1 MILPSK
7 ITAKFKFITVVNTST
22 LGVNYDKTIFTFSGN
37 TLVDMKISVFV
48 PEYGVIEAVT
58 PPYRSFHTAN
68 DFLTAFGKKPV
79 FEVEYVGLHE
89 YVPANNGEYTIK
101 TDRLLKDVLKTDL
114 LIIPPTFGDTTKG
127 IQANA
132 EAIPYFKKL
141 YQEGSSLASLCIGAF
156 LLAETGLLDG
166 KKCSTHW
173 AHINEFKGRYP
184 NVEVEDGAII
194 TEHENIYSSG
204 GASSLWN
211 LVLYLIEKFS
221 DRETAIMISKYFAL
235 DIGRDS
241 QSQFAIFRGQR
252 NHCDAEIQIVQDYI
266 EKCYEDKINIET
278 LANLINTSRRTF
290 ERRFKEAT
298 NNTPIEYI
306 QRVRIE
312 AAKLSFEASR
322 KNVSE
327 IMFDVGY
334 TDTKAFRVIFKKIT
348 GLTPIEYR
356 NKFSMVAYEV

>member
-1 MILPSK
+1 
-7 ITAKFKFITVVNTST
+7 
-22 LGVNYDKTIFTFSGN
+22 
-37 TLVDMKISVFV
+37 MKISVFV

-58 PPYRSFHTAN
+58 PPYRAFHTAN
-68 DFLTAFGKKPV
+68 EFLTAFGKRPV
-79 FEVEYVGLHE
+79 FEVEYVGLNP

-101 TDRLLKDVLKTDL
+101 TDRLLKEVRKTDL
-114 LIIPPTFGDTTKG
+114 LIIPPTFGDTSKG

-141 YQEGSSLASLCIGAF
+141 HAGGASLASLCIGAF

-173 AHINEFKGRYP
+173 AHIQEFRGRYP

-194 TEHENIYSSG
+194 TEYGNIYSSG
-204 GASSLWN
+204 GANSLWN
-211 LVLYLIEKFS
+211 LVLYLIEKYS
-221 DRETAIMISKYFAL
+221 DRETAVMISKYFAL

-241 QSQFAIFRGQR
+241 QAQFAIFRGQR
-252 NHCDAEIQIVQDYI
+252 NHKDTDIQQVQDYI
-266 EKCYEDKINIET
+266 EHHYEDKISIET
-278 LANLINTSRRTF
+278 LANLISAGRRTF

-334 TDTKAFRVIFKKIT
+334 TDTKAFRDIFKKIT

-356 NKFSMVAYEV
+356 NKFAKMAYEV

>member
-1 MILPSK
+1 
-7 ITAKFKFITVVNTST
+7 
-22 LGVNYDKTIFTFSGN
+22 
-37 TLVDMKISVFV
+37 MKISVFV
-48 PEYGVIEAVT
+48 PEYGVIEAIT
-58 PPYRSFHTAN
+58 PPYRAFHTAN
-68 DFLTAFGKKPV
+68 EFLTAFGKRPV
-79 FEVEYVGLHE
+79 FEVEYVGLNP
-89 YVPANNGEYTIK
+89 YVSANNGEYTIK
-101 TDRLLKDVLKTDL
+101 TCRLLKNVQATDL
-114 LIIPPTFGDTTKG
+114 LIIPPTFGDTDRG
-127 IQANA
+127 IQANG

-141 YQEGSSLASLCIGAF
+141 HAGGASLASLCIGAF

-173 AHINEFKGRYP
+173 AHIQEFRGKYP
-184 NVEVEDGAII
+184 NIEVEDGAII

-204 GASSLWN
+204 GANSLWN
-211 LVLYLIEKFS
+211 LVLYLIEKYS
-221 DRETAIMISKYFAL
+221 DRETAVMIAKYFAL

-241 QSQFAIFRGQR
+241 QAQFAIFRGQR
-252 NHCDAEIQIVQDYI
+252 NHNDSDIQKVQDYI
-266 EKCYEDKINIET
+266 EKNYEDKINIDT
-278 LANLINTSRRTF
+278 LASLISTGRRTF

-298 NNTPIEYI
+298 TNTPIEYI

-334 TDTKAFRVIFKKIT
+334 TDTKAFRDIFKKIT

-356 NKFSMVAYEV
+356 NKFAKVAYPV

>member
-1 MILPSK
+1 MTK
-7 ITAKFKFITVVNTST
+7 VF
-22 LGVNYDKTIFTFSGN
+22 FTFIE
-37 TLVDMKISVFV
+37 LDLDVMKISVFV
-48 PEYGVIEAVT
+48 PEHGVIEAIT
-58 PPYRSFHTAN
+58 PPYRAFLTAN

-79 FEVEYVGLHE
+79 FEVEYVGLSP
-89 YVPANNGEYTIK
+89 YVSANSGEYTV
-101 TDRLLKDVLKTDL
+101 TTSCLLSEVEATDL
-114 LIIPPTFGDTTKG
+114 LIIPPTFGDTQRG
-127 IQANA
+127 IRANA

-141 YQEGSSLASLCIGAF
+141 YREGASLASLCVGAF

-173 AHINEFKGRYP
+173 AHVDEFRQRYP
-184 NVEVEDGAII
+184 LVEVEDGAII
-194 TEHENIYSSG
+194 TENDQIYSSG
-204 GASSLWN
+204 GANSLWN

-221 DRETAIMISKYFAL
+221 DRETAVMISKYFAL

-241 QSQFAIFRGQR
+241 QAQFAIFRGQR
-252 NHCDAEIQIVQDYI
+252 SHKDADIQKVQDYI
-266 EKCYEDKINIET
+266 EQHYEDKISIDT
-278 LANLINTSRRTF
+278 LASLIHTGRRTF

-298 NNTPIEYI
+298 NNTPIEYM

-312 AAKLSFEASR
+312 AAKLFFEASR

-334 TDTKAFRVIFKKIT
+334 TDTKAFRDVFKKVT

-356 NKFSMVAYEV
+356 NKFARMAYEV